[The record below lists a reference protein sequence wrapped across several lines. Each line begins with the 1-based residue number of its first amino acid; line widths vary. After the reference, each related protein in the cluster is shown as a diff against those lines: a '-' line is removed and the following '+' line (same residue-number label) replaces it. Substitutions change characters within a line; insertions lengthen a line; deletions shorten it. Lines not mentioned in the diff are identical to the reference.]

1 MVGNVLLETQVN
13 LTGIVFVAPMGPQP
27 KQHHLSNSV
36 SDVQCV
42 TQCFDVLFLPDTAA
56 VPLSVEEERE
66 QR

>member
-13 LTGIVFVAPMGPQP
+13 LTGIVFVAPMGPQA

-36 SDVQCV
+36 SDVQCA
-42 TQCFDVLFLPDTAA
+42 QCFDVLFLPDTAA
-56 VPLSVEEERE
+56 VPLSVEEDGE